1 MAFVRRGIGDS
12 DSVIN
17 SGRLSTGSS
26 GFVRWF
32 AVPIAMVALAAW
44 GVATLAGLHS
54 AASLAYAGSF
64 GQPALSLAVR
74 KPPAWRLGSRKSR
87 HAPSR
92 WKNP

>member
-44 GVATLAGLHS
+44 GMATLAGLHS

-64 GQPALSLAVR
+64 GQPALSLRAQIASLTPR
-74 KPPAWRLGSRKSR
+74 LQKIAPP
-87 HAPSR
+87 PSR